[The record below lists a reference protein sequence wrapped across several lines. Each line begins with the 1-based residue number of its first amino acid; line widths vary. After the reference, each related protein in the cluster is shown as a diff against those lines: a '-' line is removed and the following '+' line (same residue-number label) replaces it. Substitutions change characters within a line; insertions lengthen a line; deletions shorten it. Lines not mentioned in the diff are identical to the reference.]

1 MAKRSLAAIANR
13 LQRRVD
19 KKKKKL
25 AAIAKKNAMKK
36 RIESLRNQLA
46 R

>member
-19 KKKKKL
+19 AKKKKAAKASQKL
-25 AAIAKKNAMKK
+25 ALKKK
-36 RIESLRNQLA
+36 IESLRNQLS

>member
-19 KKKKKL
+19 AKKKKAQKAAQKL
-25 AAIAKKNAMKK
+25 ALKKKIA
-36 RIESLRNQLA
+36 SLRTQLS

>member
-19 KKKKKL
+19 AKKKKE
-25 AAIAKKNAMKK
+25 AKAKAKDALRKK
-36 RIESLRNQLA
+36 IESLRNAL
-46 R
+46 RK